1 MEQMMTIQTFSART
15 GLASSTLRYYETE
28 GLIIPHVRGDN
39 GYRLY
44 TEEQIPTA
52 LKIHSLRQADVNLRE
67 IRSFLSA
74 DDSEKMNWVRK
85 WQREID
91 AKMASLRIAS
101 QYLQGIQ
108 LDDPYIQLMKWE
120 TSVPMMWFP
129 FRVARK
135 LNPYEEAI
143 KERAGYLEEVY
154 GFRCHEAFVKA
165 VEVDG
170 KEMVGQAGF
179 RLPKSARSAEERA
192 AANTDGNLEWIE
204 PALFVTLECKAS
216 DAFACFSYM
225 RLVQK
230 FGFEP
235 AGEKM
240 ERYDLNDM
248 STYQWM
254 IPVLHAGSAPER
266 RTDS

>member
-1 MEQMMTIQTFSART
+1 MQMMTIQTFSART

-28 GLIIPHVRGDN
+28 GLIIPHIRGDN

-44 TEEQIPTA
+44 TEEQIPIA

-74 DDSEKMNWVRK
+74 DNTEKMNWVRK

-108 LDDPYIQLMKWE
+108 TDDPYIQLVKWE
-120 TSVPMMWFP
+120 TAVPMMWFP

-135 LNPYEEAI
+135 LNPYEKAI
-143 KERAGYLEEVY
+143 KERAGILDKEY
-154 GFRCHEAFVKA
+154 GFRCHEAFVKS
-165 VEVDG
+165 VKVDG
-170 KEMVGQAGF
+170 EEMVGRLGF
-179 RLPKSARSAEERA
+179 RLPKSGVPLEQRA
-192 AANTDGNLEWIE
+192 AADAQGELEWIE
-204 PALFVTLECKAS
+204 PSLFVTLECKAT
-216 DAFACFSYM
+216 DAFGCFNLM

-254 IPVLHAGSAPER
+254 IPVLHAGTTSDR
-266 RTDS
+266 

>member
-1 MEQMMTIQTFSART
+1 MEQMMTIQTFSSRT

-44 TEEQIPTA
+44 TEEQIPIA
-52 LKIHSLRQADVNLRE
+52 LKIHSLRQADVNLRD
-67 IRSFLSA
+67 IRSFLSSDDA
-74 DDSEKMNWVRK
+74 DKMNWVRK

-108 LDDPYIQLMKWE
+108 TADPYIQLVKWE
-120 TSVPMMWFP
+120 TAVPMMWFP
-129 FRVARK
+129 IRVARK

-143 KERAGYLEEVY
+143 MERAGYLDKEY
-154 GFRCHEAFVKA
+154 GCRCHEAFVTGVK
-165 VEVDG
+165 VVGE
-170 KEMVGQAGF
+170 EMVGQLGF
-179 RLPKSARSAEERA
+179 RFPKSVGPIEERTA
-192 AANTDGNLEWIE
+192 GDALGELEWIE
-204 PALFVTLECKAS
+204 PALFVTLECKAT
-216 DAFACFSYM
+216 DAFACFSLM

-240 ERYDLNDM
+240 ERYDLNNM

-254 IPVLHAGSAPER
+254 IPVLHAGSTLDR
-266 RTDS
+266 